1 VVAGELSV
9 TATTIGHMDL
19 QARIA
24 EAEDANEALLAK
36 LIAGS
41 ERLLE
46 DLTAFR
52 AEFRAG
58 LNYVKTSLRTGF
70 GHVETKLGGVD
81 AKSGSLTAGLS
92 RTQELLDEIL
102 RRLPEREG

>member
-1 VVAGELSV
+1 
-9 TATTIGHMDL
+9 MDL